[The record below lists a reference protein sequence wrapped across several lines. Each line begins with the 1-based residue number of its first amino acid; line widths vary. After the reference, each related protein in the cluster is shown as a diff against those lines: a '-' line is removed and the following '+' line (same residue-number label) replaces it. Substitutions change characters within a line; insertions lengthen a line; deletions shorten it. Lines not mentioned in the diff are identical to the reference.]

1 MKLGVFPG
9 GALVLAIGLSA
20 TFAARAD
27 TVDTVNKTVMTDRPV
42 DRLAPAAL
50 IEGPSLRETGR
61 VGVLAPEDPSGI
73 SGGKDLAVQPEKN
86 VAPAAAAADIGNAAP
101 PAGGSISE
109 AVLADQIATR
119 FATLDD
125 CRIEVARNK
134 QVLPA
139 GVVANTLVL
148 RWTIFPD
155 GHAGMTSV
163 VATAPTDDRVMD
175 CVKAKMQRW
184 SFAEPRGGPVQVER
198 TFSFRAMPEPR

>member
-1 MKLGVFPG
+1 MKLGVFAG
-9 GALVLAIGLSA
+9 GVLGLAIGLSA
-20 TFAARAD
+20 SFAARAD
-27 TVDTVNKTVMTDRPV
+27 TADTAETVMKDSSA

-50 IEGPSLRETGR
+50 IQGPSLRETGR
-61 VGVLAPEDPSGI
+61 VGVLAPEDAGGI
-73 SGGKDLAVQPEKN
+73 PGEKDLAVEPEKN
-86 VAPAAAAADIGNAAP
+86 VAPAASGLGNAAP
-101 PAGGSISE
+101 PAGGSISG
-109 AVLADQIATR
+109 AVLDDQIATR

-125 CRIEVARNK
+125 CRIEVARNR

-139 GVVANTLVL
+139 GVVANSLVL

-198 TFSFRAMPEPR
+198 TFSFRSLPEPR